1 MAQHRAFSFLAITL
15 ALGGCPAD
23 DDEEE
28 TGADTDGATETG
40 TASASATDSMTMS
53 ASVTETDGMTS
64 ADTTGGDPVDPA
76 MCPGAGGDAAAG
88 DPCTSNGDCESG
100 VCTIF
105 TDVPINDD
113 AVCGEFVTTTALGC
127 NTRIT
132 GTVFDFATGMPVAD
146 ATVKVAGAVSA
157 VGNPTGAMA
166 LAEATSGADGRIDVT
181 TEMPVKQAI
190 AIIALV
196 ESASGFLTATGLS
209 APIDDAMNYPVGNG
223 IHDLW
228 VVPTGPLGE
237 WTTALEMDMDV
248 PPDQLPLGEQG
259 GVVGLVRDA
268 TGAPVAGAVVAP
280 TDAEST
286 ALVRYVNADNTV
298 SADMTTE
305 TGIFIVIGANQFG
318 EDFEATMDGASLA
331 TGTAGA
337 TDNAVFT
344 LILNVD

>member
-1 MAQHRAFSFLAITL
+1 MAQHRALSFLAITL
-15 ALGGCPAD
+15 GLVGCPAD
-23 DDEEE
+23 DEEDD
-28 TGADTDGATETG
+28 TAADSTDGSADDTGSGSMTVTETV
-40 TASASATDSMTMS
+40 T
-53 ASVTETDGMTS
+53 VTETDTMTS
-64 ADTTGGDPVDPA
+64 ADTTGGDPIDPLT
-76 MCPGAGGDAAAG
+76 CPGAGGDGAVG
-88 DPCTSNGDCESG
+88 DACTSNGDCQTG
-100 VCTIF
+100 ICTIF
-105 TDVPINDD
+105 TDVPLNDD
-113 AVCGEFVTTTALGC
+113 AVCGDPITTTAMGC

-132 GTVFDFATGMPVAD
+132 ATVFDFATGMPVAD

-181 TEMPVKQAI
+181 TDMPVMQAI

-209 APIDDAMNYPVGNG
+209 APIGDTMDYPVGNG

-237 WTTALEMDMDV
+237 WSTALEGDAAI
-248 PPDQLPLGEQG
+248 PADQLPLGEQG
-259 GVVGLVRDA
+259 GVIGLVRDA
-268 TGAPVAGAVVAP
+268 TGAPVVGAVVAP
-280 TDAEST
+280 VAGDSSAI
-286 ALVRYVNADNTV
+286 VRYVNADNTI

>member
-1 MAQHRAFSFLAITL
+1 
-15 ALGGCPAD
+15 
-23 DDEEE
+23 
-28 TGADTDGATETG
+28 
-40 TASASATDSMTMS
+40 
-53 ASVTETDGMTS
+53 
-64 ADTTGGDPVDPA
+64 
-76 MCPGAGGDAAAG
+76 
-88 DPCTSNGDCESG
+88 
-100 VCTIF
+100 
-105 TDVPINDD
+105 
-113 AVCGEFVTTTALGC
+113 
-127 NTRIT
+127 
-132 GTVFDFATGMPVAD
+132 MPVAD